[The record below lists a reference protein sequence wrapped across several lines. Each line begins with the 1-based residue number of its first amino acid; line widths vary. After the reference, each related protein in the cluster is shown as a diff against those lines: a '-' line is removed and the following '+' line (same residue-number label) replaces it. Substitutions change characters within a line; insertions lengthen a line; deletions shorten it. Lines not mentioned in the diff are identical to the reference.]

1 MKNVH
6 PVSAAVYFFSVLI
19 IAMFSINPVF
29 QALALS
35 GAILFCLFVCKK
47 TKSDIFFYSVMFV
60 LIAIT
65 NPLFSHNGV
74 TPLFFLNGNPV
85 TKESFLYGI
94 DIAVALIAVMLWFKA
109 YNEIFTEDKLLYLF
123 GRILPETA
131 LILSMALRFI
141 PLFKQKMHRVD
152 EAQKAMGLYSSKSF
166 VDRIHGRLRVFSAM
180 IAWSLENSVDTAIS
194 MKMRGYGLK
203 GRTHFAL
210 FRFTKSDGA
219 VLIISLALF
228 AFALLGQNNI
238 TFAFYPRITALNINA
253 YTVSVYVCYGI
264 LSLMP
269 AFIEVRERMFWKYC
283 VLKI

>member
-47 TKSDIFFYSVMFV
+47 TKSDIFFYPVMFI

-85 TKESFLYGI
+85 TKEAFLYGI

-238 TFAFYPRITALNINA
+238 TFAFYPRITALEFNF
-253 YTVSVYVCYGI
+253 YTLSVYFSYCV
-264 LSLMP
+264 LALMP
-269 AFIEVRERMFWKYC
+269 AFIEVRERLLWKYC
-283 VLKI
+283 VL

>member
-6 PVSAAVYFFSVLI
+6 PISAAVYFFAVLI

-29 QALALS
+29 QALALL
-35 GAILFCLFVCKK
+35 GAILFCLAVCKK
-47 TKSDIFFYSVMFV
+47 TKSDVFFYTGMFI
-60 LIAIT
+60 LTAIT

-85 TKESFLYGI
+85 TKEAFLYGI
-94 DIAVALIAVMLWFKA
+94 DIAAALIAVMLWFKA
-109 YNEIFTEDKLLYLF
+109 YNEIFSEDKLLYLF

-152 EAQKAMGLYSSKSF
+152 DAQKAMGLYSSKSF
-166 VDRIHGRLRVFSAM
+166 VDKIHGRLRVFSAM

-219 VLIISLALF
+219 ILTVSLVLF
-228 AFALLGQNNI
+228 VYALLGQNNI
-238 TFAFYPRITALNINA
+238 SFAFYPRITALEFNF
-253 YTVSVYVCYGI
+253 YTLSVYFSYCV
-264 LSLMP
+264 LAFMP
-269 AFIEVRERMFWKYC
+269 AFIEVRERLLWKYY

>member
-1 MKNVH
+1 MKSVH

-85 TKESFLYGI
+85 TKEAFLYGI
-94 DIAVALIAVMLWFKA
+94 DIAAALIAVMLWFKA
-109 YNEIFTEDKLLYLF
+109 YNVIFTEDKLLYLF

-180 IAWSLENSVDTAIS
+180 TAWALENSVDTAIS

-264 LSLMP
+264 LSFMP
-269 AFIEVRERMFWKYC
+269 AFIEVRERMLWKYC